1 MMHIIAVSVCDDP
14 SLFAYQGFEGDS
26 FRGCTRVAAL
36 DVPLWT
42 QLFSLN
48 APALTQA
55 LETLEDNLRLYRQV
69 IQSGDTRQLADKLAF
84 SAARKRKLTQL
95 EAERGATGRGA

>member
-1 MMHIIAVSVCDDP
+1 MDP
-14 SLFAYQGFEGDS
+14 
-26 FRGCTRVAAL
+26 AL
-36 DVPLWT
+36 
-42 QLFSLN
+42 
-48 APALTQA
+48 ALTQA

-84 SAARKRKLTQL
+84 SAARKRKMNQL

>member
-1 MMHIIAVSVCDDP
+1 M
-14 SLFAYQGFEGDS
+14 
-26 FRGCTRVAAL
+26 AAL

-84 SAARKRKLTQL
+84 SAARKRKMNQL
-95 EAERGATGRGA
+95 EAERGPPAGAHDQQAESLGESLSPQMTAESPGR